1 MREGVKMNERLKKS
15 RDIADWIASKF
26 DGIGVVRDGR
36 SEFAATCYYVVWQ
49 HQAAVSRVYQEGL
62 IAPATALLR
71 CAWDAYI
78 RGMWLSRAAGD
89 EAVAAF
95 LAGGSPPPQKEIV
108 AALEVADELPPDILS
123 AFHRA
128 HYSELCD
135 LTHTGIAQLLQQWN
149 DEETCARQEPEQVE
163 SILEF
168 VDSIAL
174 SSLAQAAVMANEQ
187 LIAHE
192 ALERMSAIRRR

>member
-1 MREGVKMNERLKKS
+1 MNERLEKS
-15 RDIADWIASKF
+15 REKADWIASKF

-36 SEFAATCYYVVWQ
+36 SELAATCYYVVWQ
-49 HQAAVSRVYQEGL
+49 HQAAVSSLYRAGL

-78 RGMWLSRAAGD
+78 RGMWLSRAASD

-95 LAGGSPPPQKEIV
+95 LSGRSPPPQKDLVI
-108 AALEVADELPPDILS
+108 ALEVADELPPDILS

-128 HYSELCD
+128 NYSELCD
-135 LTHTGIAQLLQQWN
+135 LTHTGITQLLQQWSN
-149 DEETCARQEPEQVE
+149 DEICARQEPEQLE
-163 SILEF
+163 NILEF

-174 SSLAQAAVMANEQ
+174 SLLAQAAVMANEQ
-187 LIAHE
+187 VIAHE
-192 ALERMSAIRRR
+192 ALKRMSAIRRR